1 MIFESSY
8 YDEHDPNVP
17 AYVKKL
23 FADGAPADF
32 ILIGATTREPDAI
45 DPAIR
50 SRCAAVYFEPLTQ
63 AQIVCASCK
72 RRRQRL
78 GARTTQERA
87 GLIATYTNEG
97 RKAVQILADAYGHA
111 LYRQRRVAAEG
122 CAGTR

>member
-1 MIFESSY
+1 MFESSY

-32 ILIGATTREPDAI
+32 ILIGATTREPEAI

-63 AQIVCASCK
+63 SADRAH
-72 RRRQRL
+72 RQR
-78 GARTTQERA
+78 GGQAAGRA
-87 GLIATYTNEG
+87 DHEEPS
-97 RKAVQILADAYGHA
+97 
-111 LYRQRRVAAEG
+111 RR
-122 CAGTR
+122 